1 MPKAKNVEEYIAMQR
16 TGIAANPDCGTS
28 HYNLAVGLIGQKKID
43 EAERELHAAIDC
55 SPSLAEAYVQLGG
68 ICLQRDD
75 LDGCLE
81 YNKQATKARAGFFE
95 GYGNM
100 GFVHL
105 QRGEAEEAI
114 AALKKAL
121 TFNSRFIQAHSTLAS
136 AYLMS
141 GLIDESIEANL
152 KVIELDPNFA
162 IAYNNLAIAYLEK
175 GEYDKAVENCD
186 KATKFG
192 YEVAPEILK
201 EIEKYR

>member
-1 MPKAKNVEEYIAMQR
+1 MPKAKNVEEYLAIQQHS
-16 TGIAANPDCGTS
+16 IAANPDCGTS
-28 HYNLAVGLIGQKKID
+28 HYNFAVGLMGQKKYN

-68 ICLQRDD
+68 ICLQRGD

-121 TFNSRFIQAHSTLAS
+121 TFNSKFIQAHSTLAS

-152 KVIELDPNFA
+152 KVIELDPDFA

-186 KATKFG
+186 KAIKFG

>member
-1 MPKAKNVEEYIAMQR
+1 MPKAKNVEEYIAMQQ
-16 TGIAANPDCGTS
+16 TGVASNPDCGTS
-28 HYNLAVGLIGQKKID
+28 HYNLAVGLMGQKKYN

-68 ICLQRDD
+68 ICLQRGD
-75 LDGCLE
+75 LDGCFE

-175 GEYDKAVENCD
+175 GEYNKAVENCD

-192 YEVAPEILK
+192 YEVDPEILK
-201 EIEKYR
+201 EIESHR

>member
-16 TGIAANPDCGTS
+16 TGIAVNPDCGTS
-28 HYNLAVGLIGQKKID
+28 HYNLAAGLIGQKKFD
-43 EAERELHAAIDC
+43 EAEKELHAAVDC

-68 ICLQRDD
+68 ICLQRGD

-95 GYGNM
+95 GYANM

-105 QRGEAEEAI
+105 QRGEVEEAV
-114 AALKKAL
+114 ASLKKAL
-121 TFNSRFIQAHSTLAS
+121 TFNSKFIQAHSTLAS

-141 GLIDESIEANL
+141 GLIDESIEASL
-152 KVIELDPNFA
+152 KVIELDPAFA

-186 KATKFG
+186 KAIKFG
-192 YEVAPEILK
+192 YGVAPEILK
-201 EIEKYR
+201 EIDNHR

>member
-16 TGIAANPDCGTS
+16 TGVASNPDCGTS
-28 HYNLAVGLIGQKKID
+28 HYNLAVGLMGQKKYN
-43 EAERELHAAIDC
+43 EAEKELHAAIDC

-68 ICLQRDD
+68 ICLQRGD

-81 YNKQATKARAGFFE
+81 YNKRATKARAGFFE

-141 GLIDESIEANL
+141 GLIDESLKANL

-175 GEYDKAVENCD
+175 GEYNKAVENCD

-192 YEVAPEILK
+192 YEVDPEILK
-201 EIEKYR
+201 EIESHR

>member
-1 MPKAKNVEEYIAMQR
+1 MQKAKNVEEYIAMQR
-16 TGIAANPDCGTS
+16 ASVASNPDCGTS
-28 HYNLAVGLIGQKKID
+28 HYNLAVGLIGQRKFD

-55 SPSLAEAYVQLGG
+55 SPNIAEAYVQLGG
-68 ICLQRDD
+68 ICLQRGD

-95 GYGNM
+95 GYGNI

-114 AALKKAL
+114 AALKKAIS
-121 TFNSRFIQAHSTLAS
+121 FNCKFIQAHSTLAS

-141 GLIDESIEANL
+141 GLIDESIKANL

-162 IAYNNLAIAYLEK
+162 VTYNNLAIAYLEK

-186 KATKFG
+186 KAIKLG

-201 EIEKYR
+201 EIDTHR

>member
-1 MPKAKNVEEYIAMQR
+1 MPKAKNVEEYIATQL

-28 HYNLAVGLIGQKKID
+28 HYNLAVGLMGQKKYN
-43 EAERELHAAIDC
+43 EAEKELHAAIDC

-68 ICLQRDD
+68 ICLQRGD

-152 KVIELDPNFA
+152 KVIELDPDFA

-186 KATKFG
+186 KAIKFG

>member
-1 MPKAKNVEEYIAMQR
+1 MPKAKNVEEYVAIQR
-16 TGIAANPDCGTS
+16 GGVAANPECGTS
-28 HYNLAVGLIGQKKID
+28 HYNLAAGLMGQKKYN
-43 EAERELHAAIDC
+43 EAEKELLAAIDC

-68 ICLQRDD
+68 ICLQRGD
-75 LDGCLE
+75 LDGCFE
-81 YNKQATKARAGFFE
+81 CNKQATKARAGFFE

-100 GFVHL
+100 GFIHL
-105 QRGEAEEAI
+105 QKGEAEEAI

-162 IAYNNLAIAYLEK
+162 ITYNNLAIAYLEK

-192 YEVAPEILK
+192 YEVEPEILK
-201 EIEKYR
+201 EIEKHR

>member
-16 TGIAANPDCGTS
+16 DAVASNPDCGTS
-28 HYNLAVGLIGQKKID
+28 HYNLAVGLMGQKKYN

-55 SPSLAEAYVQLGG
+55 SPNIAEAYVQLGG
-68 ICLQRDD
+68 ICLQRGD

-81 YNKQATKARAGFFE
+81 YNKQATKARAGFSE
-95 GYGNM
+95 GYGNI

-105 QRGEAEEAI
+105 QRGEAEEAV
-114 AALKKAL
+114 AALKKAIS
-121 TFNSRFIQAHSTLAS
+121 FNSKFIQAHSTLAS

-141 GLIDESIEANL
+141 GLIDESIKANL

-162 IAYNNLAIAYLEK
+162 VAYNNLAIAYLEK

-186 KATKFG
+186 KAIKLG

-201 EIEKYR
+201 EIENHR

>member
-1 MPKAKNVEEYIAMQR
+1 MPKAKNVEEYLAMQR
-16 TGIAANPDCGTS
+16 AGIASNPDCGTS
-28 HYNLAVGLIGQKKID
+28 HYNLAVGLMGQKKYN

-68 ICLQRDD
+68 ICLQRGD
-75 LDGCLE
+75 LDGCFE

-175 GEYDKAVENCD
+175 GKYDKAVENCD
-186 KATKFG
+186 KAAKFG
-192 YEVAPEILK
+192 YEVDPEILK
-201 EIEKYR
+201 EIEEHR

>member
-1 MPKAKNVEEYIAMQR
+1 MPKAKNVEEYIAMQK
-16 TGIAANPDCGTS
+16 TGIASNPDCGTS
-28 HYNLAVGLIGQKKID
+28 HYNLAVGLMGQKKYN
-43 EAERELHAAIDC
+43 EAEKELLDAIDC

-68 ICLQRDD
+68 ICLQRGD

-105 QRGEAEEAI
+105 QKGEAEEAI
-114 AALKKAL
+114 AVLKKAL
-121 TFNSRFIQAHSTLAS
+121 TFNSKFIQAHSTLAS

-152 KVIELDPNFA
+152 KVIELDSNFA

-175 GEYDKAVENCD
+175 GEHNKAVENCD
-186 KATKFG
+186 KATKLG

-201 EIEKYR
+201 EIDQYR

>member
-1 MPKAKNVEEYIAMQR
+1 MPKAKNVEEYIAMHR
-16 TGIAANPDCGTS
+16 AGIASNSDCGTS
-28 HYNLAVGLIGQKKID
+28 HYNLAVGLIGQRKFD
-43 EAERELHAAIDC
+43 EAEKELHAAIDC
-55 SPSLAEAYVQLGG
+55 SPSIAEAYVQLGG
-68 ICLQRDD
+68 ICLKRGD

-95 GYGNM
+95 GYGNI

-105 QRGEAEEAI
+105 QRGEADEAI
-114 AALKKAL
+114 TALKKAIS
-121 TFNSRFIQAHSTLAS
+121 FNSRFIQAQSTLAS

-141 GLIDESIEANL
+141 GLIDESIKANL

-186 KATKFG
+186 KAIKLG

-201 EIEKYR
+201 EIEEHR

>member
-16 TGIAANPDCGTS
+16 TGVASNPDCGTS
-28 HYNLAVGLIGQKKID
+28 HYNLAVGLMGQKKYN
-43 EAERELHAAIDC
+43 EAEKELHAAIDC

-68 ICLQRDD
+68 ICLQRGD

-81 YNKQATKARAGFFE
+81 YNKRATKARAGFFE

-175 GEYDKAVENCD
+175 GEYNKAVENCD

-192 YEVAPEILK
+192 YEVDPEILK
-201 EIEKYR
+201 EIESHR

>member
-16 TGIAANPDCGTS
+16 TGVASNPDCGTS
-28 HYNLAVGLIGQKKID
+28 HYNLAVGLMGQKKYN
-43 EAERELHAAIDC
+43 EAEKELHAAIDC

-68 ICLQRDD
+68 ICLQRGD

-81 YNKQATKARAGFFE
+81 YNKRATKARAGFFE

-141 GLIDESIEANL
+141 GLIDESLKANL

-175 GEYDKAVENCD
+175 GEYNKAVENCD

-192 YEVAPEILK
+192 YEVDPGILK
-201 EIEKYR
+201 EIESHR

>member
-1 MPKAKNVEEYIAMQR
+1 MPKAKNVEEYIDSQR
-16 TGIAANPDCGTS
+16 GGVAANPDCGTS
-28 HYNLAVGLIGQKKID
+28 HYNLAVGLMGQKKYN

-68 ICLQRDD
+68 ICLQRGD
-75 LDGCLE
+75 LDGCFE

-121 TFNSRFIQAHSTLAS
+121 TFNSKFIQAHSTLAS

-175 GEYDKAVENCD
+175 DEYNKAVENCD

-192 YEVAPEILK
+192 YEVDPEILK
-201 EIEKYR
+201 EIDKYR

>member
-1 MPKAKNVEEYIAMQR
+1 MSKAKNAEEYIASQL

-28 HYNLAVGLIGQKKID
+28 HYNLAVALMGQEKYN
-43 EAERELHAAIDC
+43 EAEEELHAAIDC

-68 ICLQRDD
+68 ICLQRGDM
-75 LDGCLE
+75 DGCLE

-95 GYGNM
+95 GFGNI

-114 AALKKAL
+114 TALEKAIS
-121 TFNSRFIQAHSTLAS
+121 FNSKFIQAHSTLAS

-141 GLIDESIEANL
+141 GLIDESIKANL
-152 KVIELDPNFA
+152 KVIELDPDFA

-175 GEYDKAVENCD
+175 GEHDKAIENCD
-186 KATKFG
+186 KAIKFG

-201 EIEKYR
+201 EIESYR

>member
-16 TGIAANPDCGTS
+16 AAVASNPDCGTS
-28 HYNLAVGLIGQKKID
+28 HYNLAVGLMGQKKYN
-43 EAERELHAAIDC
+43 EAEKELHAAIDC

-68 ICLQRDD
+68 ICLQRGD

-114 AALKKAL
+114 AALKKAIS
-121 TFNSRFIQAHSTLAS
+121 FNSKFIQAHSTLAS

-141 GLIDESIEANL
+141 GLIDESIKANL

-162 IAYNNLAIAYLEK
+162 VAYNNLAIAYLEK

-186 KATKFG
+186 KAIKLG

-201 EIEKYR
+201 EIEEHR

>member
-1 MPKAKNVEEYIAMQR
+1 MQKAKNVDEYIAIQR
-16 TGIAANPDCGTS
+16 VSIASNPDCGTS
-28 HYNLAVGLIGQKKID
+28 HYNLAVGLIGQRKFD
-43 EAERELHAAIDC
+43 EAEKELHAAIDC
-55 SPSLAEAYVQLGG
+55 SPNIAEAYVQLGG
-68 ICLQRDD
+68 ICLQRGD

-95 GYGNM
+95 GYGNI

-114 AALKKAL
+114 AALKKAIS
-121 TFNSRFIQAHSTLAS
+121 FNSRFIQAHSTLAS

-152 KVIELDPNFA
+152 KVIELDSNFA
-162 IAYNNLAIAYLEK
+162 VAYNNLAIAYLEK

-186 KATKFG
+186 KAIKLG

-201 EIEKYR
+201 EIDKYR